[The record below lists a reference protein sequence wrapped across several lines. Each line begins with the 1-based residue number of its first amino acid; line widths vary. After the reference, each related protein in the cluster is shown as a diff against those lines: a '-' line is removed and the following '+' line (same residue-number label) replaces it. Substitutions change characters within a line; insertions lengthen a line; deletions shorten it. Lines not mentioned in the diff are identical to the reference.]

1 MIDINE
7 AIDRLHQLDD
17 EHLED
22 LVRQLDETL
31 AGCRTGPI
39 DEDTQN
45 TISVAGAARILL
57 RQRRAVARATRAN
70 NIVRDLISATEIR
83 E

>member
-1 MIDINE
+1 VIDLNK

-17 EHLED
+17 QHLED
-22 LVRQLDETL
+22 LVRRLDETL
-31 AGCRTGPI
+31 ADCRSGPI
-39 DEDTQN
+39 DEDTQT

-57 RQRRAVARATRAN
+57 RNRRAAARHNRAN
-70 NIVRDLISATEIR
+70 AIVRTLISATETT